1 MTTIA
6 YAAPHG
12 PCPQEIRWEIAQLE
26 RRLRT
31 MGLDGDCAYERA
43 LSQAYDA
50 LLLQKRRQ
58 LAALREAGL

>member
-1 MTTIA
+1 MKTITA
-6 YAAPHG
+6 VPSH
-12 PCPQEIRWEIAQLE
+12 PSCPREIRQEIAQLE

>member
-1 MTTIA
+1 MTAIA

-12 PCPQEIRWEIAQLE
+12 PCPREIRREIAQLE

-58 LAALREAGL
+58 LAALREAGF